1 MRYIVALM
9 GVALA
14 ALLLFSPTV
23 AGARQ
28 RTIRNL
34 PRVVAPHALQSA
46 RNAGWQ
52 SENWSGY
59 AITGGTYTSVTG
71 TWTVPTVT
79 PSPTDAYSSSWVGI
93 DGYDDSD
100 LIQAGTEQ
108 DSIGGR
114 AAYHAWWE
122 ILPAAETPIS
132 SITVSPGDTVQASI
146 SQGTGGRWTISIQ
159 DLTSARTFTTQQS
172 YSGPLSSAE
181 WIEEAP
187 QVNGSISP
195 MASYG
200 EGSFVPETVD
210 GGNPGFTS
218 SDAGVLVQNNVQV
231 STPSSPNVETDG
243 FNVAYGAT
251 APPPPA

>member
-1 MRYIVALM
+1 MRYIAVLM

-14 ALLLFSPTV
+14 ALLLFSPTTAS
-23 AGARQ
+23 AGQ

-34 PRVVAPHALQSA
+34 PRVVPPRALQA
-46 RNAGWQ
+46 TRNAGWQ

-59 AITGGTYTSVTG
+59 AITGGTYTRVTG
-71 TWTVPTVT
+71 NWTVPTVT
-79 PSPTDAYSSSWVGI
+79 PSSTDAYSSSWVGI
-93 DGYDDSD
+93 DGYNDSD
-100 LIQAGTEQ
+100 LIQTGTEQ

-114 AAYHAWWE
+114 AEYQAWWE

-132 SITVSPGDTVQASI
+132 SITVSPGDTIQASI
-146 SQGTGGRWTISIQ
+146 SQGAGGRWTISIQ
-159 DLTSARTFTTQQS
+159 DLTSAQTFTTQQS

-195 MASYG
+195 MADYG
-200 EGSFVPETVD
+200 ESTFVPETVN
-210 GGNPGFTS
+210 GGNPGFTPA
-218 SDAGVLVQNNVQV
+218 DAGVLVQNNVQV
-231 STPSSPNVETDG
+231 STPSNPDVETDG